1 MADVTLP
8 VVEFVSLKGEGGV
21 AVPFQKVWDLQ
32 KQIVEEVAEGRR
44 SSTILFVEHPPT
56 VTRGRGLQWTG
67 VERERARPILMLP
80 EGTEYFE
87 IERGGD
93 LTWHGP
99 GQLVVY
105 PILDLKNPAFP
116 FARDIGKYVRFL
128 ERWISAVL
136 AEYGLESHAVPNAA
150 GVWIGSGIESRK
162 IASLG
167 VALRKW
173 VSYHGLALNV
183 NPVLSG
189 FQGFDPC
196 GFESSVMTS
205 LERELGRA
213 PSRAE
218 LERKFETQLHSLFAR
233 D

>member
-1 MADVTLP
+1 MGDVSFP
-8 VVEFVSLKGEGGV
+8 PVEFVSLKGEGNV
-21 AVPFQKVWDLQ
+21 AVYFQEVWDLQ
-32 KQIVEEVAEGRR
+32 KRFVEEVSEGTRF
-44 SSTILFVEHPPT
+44 STILFVEHPPT

-67 VERERARPILMLP
+67 VERERARPILQLP

-128 ERWISAVL
+128 EHWISAVL
-136 AEYGLESHAVPNAA
+136 KNYGLESRAVKNAA
-150 GVWIGSGIESRK
+150 GVWIGSGLESRK

-167 VALRKW
+167 VALKKW

-183 NPVLSG
+183 NPQLSG

-205 LERELGRA
+205 LEKEIGRA
-213 PSRAE
+213 PSREE
-218 LERKFETQLHSLFAR
+218 LERLFR
-233 D
+233 EEFLNHKR